1 MAANVVLQN
10 VAGSYEQ
17 YQKKSIATKAFN
29 NRGFLLVWHRGI
41 FKIQKYELLMVCISL
56 IWSANMAKLASK
68 FNIG

>member
-29 NRGFLLVWHRGI
+29 NRGFFAG
-41 FKIQKYELLMVCISL
+41 
-56 IWSANMAKLASK
+56 MASE
-68 FNIG
+68 NI